1 MMKPQVGNIRLAP
14 KPGDDSAERDCTTSS
29 SRDLLLISHTGMRAP
44 KRRKSSMHGM
54 RRRGWELPEHAATP
68 EHLFFDRRALLGAGA
83 VLAAV
88 VVIPAG
94 ARAQEDADPT
104 EALYPVKRS
113 DKYVLDR
120 PVTDAKVN
128 GSYNNFYEFGS
139 SKLIAKPA
147 QALKIRPWT
156 IKIDGMVEKPREIG
170 FDDLVRQM
178 PLEERLYR
186 HRCVE
191 AWSMAIPWSGFA
203 FAKLVQFARPLSSAK
218 YVRMETFLDPAV
230 ASGQRQTWYPWPYV
244 EGLTLAEATNELAF
258 LAIGAYGKPMPKQHG
273 APLRLAVPWKY
284 GFKSIKS
291 IVRFS
296 FTDQRPK
303 SFWEALQAS
312 EYGFWA
318 NVNPKVPHPRWSQ
331 ATEELIGLGER
342 RPTLLFNGYAEYVGD
357 LYKGYENERLYV

>member
-1 MMKPQVGNIRLAP
+1 
-14 KPGDDSAERDCTTSS
+14 
-29 SRDLLLISHTGMRAP
+29 
-44 KRRKSSMHGM
+44 M
-54 RRRGWELPEHAATP
+54 RRRGWELPERAATP
-68 EHLFFDRRALLGAGA
+68 EHLFLDRRALLGAGA
-83 VLAAV
+83 VFAATAV
-88 VVIPAG
+88 MCG
-94 ARAQEDADPT
+94 KARAEEPAADPT
-104 EALYPVKRS
+104 AALYPLKRNE
-113 DKYVLDR
+113 KYVLDR
-120 PVTDAKVN
+120 PITDAKIN
-128 GSYNNFYEFGS
+128 GAYNNFYEFGS

-147 QALKIRPWT
+147 QALQIRPWT
-156 IKIDGMVEKPREIG
+156 VKIDGMVEKPREIG

-191 AWSMAIPWSGFA
+191 AWSMAIPWSGFPL
-203 FAKLVQFARPLSSAK
+203 AKLVDFARPLSSAK
-218 YVRMETFLDPAV
+218 YVRMETFLDATV

-244 EGLTLAEATNELAF
+244 EGLTIAEATNELAF
-258 LAIGAYGKPMPKQHG
+258 LAVGAYGKPMPKQHG

-291 IVRFS
+291 IVRFN

-331 ATEELIGLGER
+331 ATEELIGLGEH
-342 RPTLLFNGYAEYVGD
+342 RPTLLFNGYGEFVAD
-357 LYKGYENERLYV
+357 LYKSLDGERLYA

>member
-1 MMKPQVGNIRLAP
+1 MLV
-14 KPGDDSAERDCTTSS
+14 
-29 SRDLLLISHTGMRAP
+29 
-44 KRRKSSMHGM
+44 M

-68 EHLFFDRRALLGAGA
+68 ERLFLNRRALIGAGA
-83 VLAAV
+83 ALAAAALV
-88 VVIPAG
+88 PG
-94 ARAQEDADPT
+94 KARGEESPDPS
-104 EALYPVKRS
+104 EGLYPVKRN
-113 DKYVLDR
+113 DKYLLDR
-120 PVTDAKVN
+120 PITDAKIN
-128 GSYNNFYEFGS
+128 GAYNNFYEFGS

-156 IKIDGMVEKPREIG
+156 VKIDGMVEQSREIG
-170 FDDLVRQM
+170 FDDLLRQM

-203 FAKLVQFARPLSSAK
+203 LTKFVEFARPLSSAK
-218 YVRMETFLDPAV
+218 YLRMETFLDSAL

-244 EGLTLAEATNELAF
+244 EGLTIAEATNELAF
-258 LAIGAYGKPMPKQHG
+258 LATGAYGKPMPKQHG

-331 ATEELIGLGER
+331 ATEKPLGADER
-342 RPTLLFNGYAEYVGD
+342 VPTQLYNGYAEFVAG
-357 LYKGYENERLYV
+357 LYESRKSEKLFM